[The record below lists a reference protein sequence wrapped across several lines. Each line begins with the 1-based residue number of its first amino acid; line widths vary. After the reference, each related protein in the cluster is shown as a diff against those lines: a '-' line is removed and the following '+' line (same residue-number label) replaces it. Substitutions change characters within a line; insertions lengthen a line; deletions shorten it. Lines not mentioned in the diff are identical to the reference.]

1 MASAKDVVANFM
13 ELGAKY
19 EVVLVGLA
27 DEVTK
32 QREIVESAKSD
43 ASKSAESATS
53 AAMRLEATRDEVGKV
68 LAQVREIAI
77 HVEATREL
85 TENTLRALEDRLCE
99 LTAADQHQSQS
110 IERLSKMRTR
120 DILVVGTVSV
130 ITIILS
136 LVALLGH

>member
-1 MASAKDVVANFM
+1 M

-110 IERLSKMRTR
+110 MERLSKMRTR

-130 ITIILS
+130 ISIILS

>member
-1 MASAKDVVANFM
+1 MVSAKDAVATFM

-32 QREIVESAKSD
+32 QRRIVESAKRN
-43 ASKSAESATS
+43 ASKSAESAAS
-53 AAMRLEATRDEVGKV
+53 AAMQLEATRDEVGEV
-68 LAQVREIAI
+68 LAQVRETAI

-85 TENTLRALEDRLCE
+85 AETTLRSLEDRLCE

-110 IERLSKMRTR
+110 MERLSKMRTR
-120 DILVVGTVSV
+120 DNLVVGTVSV
-130 ITIILS
+130 IAIILS
-136 LVALLGH
+136 LVALLG